1 MYWKEEGADPFNCTL
16 CISSIGL
23 HPFSKHQLYL
33 LQLLMLVLPKFHDF
47 PTRPPTR
54 AHQELAIFSPDHQP
68 TAYCLLPSTF
78 YRPPTAQ
85 YRQRSDR
92 SDLQRDFLARLGP
105 SQTGFCRQHAAL
117 VAVDELC
124 DQVLYI
130 VARFAI

>member
-1 MYWKEEGADPFNCTL
+1 MYWKEEGADPFICTL

-68 TAYCLLPSTF
+68 TAYCLLPTAF
-78 YRPPTAQ
+78 YRPPTADLPIPSART
-85 YRQRSDR
+85 YNVISLPAWAHPKPASAGNTPRS
-92 SDLQRDFLARLGP
+92 
-105 SQTGFCRQHAAL
+105 
-117 VAVDELC
+117 
-124 DQVLYI
+124 
-130 VARFAI
+130 